1 MKMVA
6 SMSMGMG
13 RHTAVEGV
21 RRALIYTLI
30 YTKGNPRPR
39 VPSILSYTRDAASG
53 KEIPHRAQVMQQ
65 R

>member
-21 RRALIYTLI
+21 RRALIYTE
-30 YTKGNPRPR
+30 GNPRPR